1 MTTWQWFA
9 EGHTTGW
16 VRLGFA
22 LQPDWPQSLWTFHCY
37 GNWTPAIHSKWG
49 CLSHTQKLLN
59 LLKFIISK
67 LSHMKWIPCV
77 HGIEC
82 MFLEVSTMYQTYLL
96 AEAAMEYLICLFSS
110 HRRCG
115 KYSWPS
121 KSGSDTLAAKFR
133 NSHKMWPALLT
144 SQESLWYL
152 RGSGPRQMRWKQ
164 AQSLD
169 YCSLDRGQIRSD
181 QQLPTV
187 AHNMPQVIS
196 RTWSNKMNLIYESY
210 SWTWA
215 DTLYR
220 PPHFAN
226 VKTETQSCE

>member
-1 MTTWQWFA
+1 MNPLCPWNWVHVSGSKCIA
-9 EGHTTGW
+9 SDIPPGW
-16 VRLGFA
+16 
-22 LQPDWPQSLWTFHCY
+22 SC
-37 GNWTPAIHSKWG
+37 
-49 CLSHTQKLLN
+49 
-59 LLKFIISK
+59 
-67 LSHMKWIPCV
+67 
-77 HGIEC
+77 HGILV
-82 MFLEVSTMYQTYLL
+82 FPPHTD
-96 AEAAMEYLICLFSS
+96 AM
-110 HRRCG
+110 G
-115 KYSWPS
+115 N
-121 KSGSDTLAAKFR
+121 TLDAKFR

-144 SQESLWYL
+144 SQESLRYL

-169 YCSLDRGQIRSD
+169 YCSLDRGRIRSD

-187 AHNMPQVIS
+187 AHDMPQVMS

-215 DTLYR
+215 DNLYQ